1 MTMETQQAT
10 REVIGPV
17 DYLIVRFPG
26 NKFTGKIAPELRR
39 LQDSGIVRVIDI
51 ILVRKDEKGRSSPSR
66 WTDLPGEAGDAFRGL
81 HRQARNMV
89 LPGRCGDHRRR
100 TARQQLG
107 WGEFSSRISGPL
119 AKEGF

>member
-51 ILVRKDEKGRSSPSR
+51 ILVRKDEKGNVESFEDYRPTR
-66 WTDLPGEAGDAFRGL
+66 RGGGCFQGL

-107 WGEFSSRISGPL
+107 WGVSLRISGPF
-119 AKEGF
+119 G

>member
-39 LQDSGIVRVIDI
+39 LQDSGIVQ
-51 ILVRKDEKGRSSPSR
+51 
-66 WTDLPGEAGDAFRGL
+66 GDRYY
-81 HRQARNMV
+81 
-89 LPGRCGDHRRR
+89 PC
-100 TARQQLG
+100 
-107 WGEFSSRISGPL
+107 P
-119 AKEGF
+119 